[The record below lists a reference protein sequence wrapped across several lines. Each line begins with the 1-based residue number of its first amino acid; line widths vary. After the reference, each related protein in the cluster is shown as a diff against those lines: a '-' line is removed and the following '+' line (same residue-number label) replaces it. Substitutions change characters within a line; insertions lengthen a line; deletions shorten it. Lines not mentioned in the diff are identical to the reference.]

1 MKNNFWNMF
10 ADIKNGQLA
19 KRSYIYQ
26 KKKKFCESFLEILWN
41 EGFIIGYK
49 TPKKNEDNFKIFLKY
64 LENGKPSI
72 NNIKLISKPG
82 RRISYSIKQIW
93 KIDSSKNFI
102 IFSTNK
108 GLKTISDCKKLNL
121 GGEPFISIN

>member
-1 MKNNFWNMF
+1 MF
-10 ADIKNGQLA
+10 ASIKNGQLA

-26 KKKKFCESFLEILWN
+26 KKKKFCGSFLDILWD

-49 TPKKNEDNFKIFLKY
+49 TSKENERFFKIFLKY

-72 NNIKLISKPG
+72 NNITLISKPG
-82 RRISYSIKQIW
+82 RRVSYSIKQIW
-93 KIDSSKNFI
+93 KIDSTKTFI

-108 GLKTISDCKKLNL
+108 GLKTISDCKKLKL